1 MNGSVTTLEAD
12 FKLLQKVKVLLKSI
26 SYEKLQQSGSFDISV
41 CPQHFSP
48 RLCLYQY
55 GKGERGMIY

>member
-12 FKLLQKVKVLLKSI
+12 FKILQKVKVLLKSI
-26 SYEKLQQSGSFDISV
+26 LYEKHQQSVSGSFDISV
-41 CPQHFSP
+41 CPQHISP

-55 GKGERGMIY
+55 GKGE